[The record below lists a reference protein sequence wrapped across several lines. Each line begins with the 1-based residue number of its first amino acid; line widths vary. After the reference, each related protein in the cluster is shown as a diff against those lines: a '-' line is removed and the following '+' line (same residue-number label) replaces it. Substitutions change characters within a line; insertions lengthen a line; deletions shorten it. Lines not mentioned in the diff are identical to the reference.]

1 MRKTMLLAM
10 TALAGQLFAGG
21 FYLTLGNPEANPEAK
36 KANAVL
42 VVRAEGCHEPEKATV
57 SATATGTVNGKRESI
72 QLQLTKLSQP
82 GTYALTQQWPK
93 EGKWVIEIAGRDI
106 IDRTTYTLV
115 PAGPDGVDRLHA
127 KWAMSKPFTKADVD
141 SLLD

>member
-1 MRKTMLLAM
+1 MRKTLLVAM

-42 VVRAEGCHEPEKATV
+42 VLRMDGCHEPEKATV
-57 SATATGTVNGKRESI
+57 TATATGMVDGKR
-72 QLQLTKLSQP
+72 QVVPLKLTKLSSP

-93 EGKWVIEIAGRDI
+93 EGKWVIALSARDDGRD
-106 IDRTTYTLV
+106 TYTLV
-115 PAGPDGVDRLHA
+115 SAGPKGVDRLHA
-127 KWAMSKPFTKADVD
+127 KQSMKTLSKSDIE
-141 SLLD
+141 SMLD

>member
-1 MRKTMLLAM
+1 MRKTLLIAM

-42 VVRAEGCHEPEKATV
+42 VLRMDGCHEPEKATV
-57 SATATGTVNGKRESI
+57 TATATGVVDGKR
-72 QLQLTKLSQP
+72 QVVPLKLTRLSSP

-93 EGKWVIEIAGRDI
+93 EGKWVIALSARDVGRD
-106 IDRTTYTLV
+106 TYTLV
-115 PAGPDGVDRLHA
+115 NAGPEGVDRLHA
-127 KWAMSKPFTKADVD
+127 KSQMKTLSKTDIEAM
-141 SLLD
+141 LD

>member
-1 MRKTMLLAM
+1 MRKTILITMA
-10 TALAGQLFAGG
+10 TLAGQLFAGG

-42 VVRAEGCHEPEKATV
+42 VVRADGCHDAEKATV
-57 SATATGTVNGKRESI
+57 SATATGVVNGKRQTI
-72 QLQLTKLSQP
+72 PLQLTKLSTP

-93 EGKWVIEIAGRDI
+93 DGKWVIELSGQDQ
-106 IDRTTYTLV
+106 DRSTYTLV

-127 KWAMSKPFTKADVD
+127 KLAMKAFTKTDLE
-141 SLLD
+141 SMLD